1 MLKQYFNVL
10 EDDVNKTFNVIKHL
24 KDLSKQEYFEKTT
37 EEFVLKIF
45 VSIRKISKLI
55 RKLEARNN
63 EIEFRKYFTSAM
75 KSLIEQPKVDS
86 RSKKYKNDDNKI

>member
-1 MLKQYFNVL
+1 MKHYFNVL
-10 EDDVNKTFNVIKHL
+10 EDDINKTCNVIKHL

-63 EIEFRKYFTSAM
+63 EIESGSISQA
-75 KSLIEQPKVDS
+75 QPKVDS
-86 RSKKYKNDDNKI
+86 RSKKYKNDDDKI